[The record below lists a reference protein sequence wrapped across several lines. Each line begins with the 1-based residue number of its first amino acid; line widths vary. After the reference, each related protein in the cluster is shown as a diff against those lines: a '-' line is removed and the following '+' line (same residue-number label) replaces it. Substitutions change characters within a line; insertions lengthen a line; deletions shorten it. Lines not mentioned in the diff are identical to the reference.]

1 MYKINSLGNEPKQ
14 EITVMLDDNTRIP
27 LTFEYRPNQLGWFF
41 GFEYNN
47 NKYENIRLTTSY
59 NILRGYRNWLSF
71 GLRCDTQ
78 DGLEP
83 MDLTDFSSGYA
94 SIYVLTAEEVNT
106 TESTYYAKV
115 TA

>member
-27 LTFEYRPNQLGWFF
+27 LFFEYKPNQIGWFF

-47 NKYENIRLTTSY
+47 NRYENIRLTTSY
-59 NILRGYRNWLSF
+59 NILRAYQSWLPF
-71 GLRCDTQ
+71 GLRCDTL

-83 MDLTDFSSGYA
+83 MDLSDFTSNYA
-94 SIYVLTAEEVNT
+94 SIYVLTSEDINT
-106 TESTYYAKV
+106 IESTYYAKV

>member
-1 MYKINSLGNEPKQ
+1 MYKIDLGNEPKQ

-27 LTFEYRPNQLGWFF
+27 LYFEYRPNQIGWFF

-59 NILRGYRNWLSF
+59 NILRAYRNWLPF
-71 GLRCDTQ
+71 GLRCDTL
-78 DGLEP
+78 DKLEP

-94 SIYVLTAEEVNT
+94 SIYVLTPEDVNT
-106 TESTYYAKV
+106 TESMYYAKV
-115 TA
+115 SA